1 MTGTERRNIET
12 IRRVLAAFAAGDI
25 ETVRALLLPDAEVR
39 FPAAGVFKGQYK
51 GIAEI
56 FEFFG
61 QFPLCQDS
69 CRLNRFGTFGGAD
82 SSKWLDT
89 DKRIRIG

>member
-1 MTGTERRNIET
+1 MAA
-12 IRRVLAAFAAGDI
+12 LAIIFAASDRVASSVPTEQI
-25 ETVRALLLPDAEVR
+25 PNLHVRALHVKSA
-39 FPAAGVFKGQYK
+39 PAPMKFDRPVHASAPPGLKPP
-51 GIAEI
+51 
-56 FEFFG
+56 
-61 QFPLCQDS
+61 PLCQDS

>member
-1 MTGTERRNIET
+1 MATMN
-12 IRRVLAAFAAGDI
+12 VKDAAGS
-25 ETVRALLLPDAEVR
+25 TVAVEKPTAWT
-39 FPAAGVFKGQYK
+39 
-51 GIAEI
+51 
-56 FEFFG
+56 
-61 QFPLCQDS
+61 PLCQDS

>member
-1 MTGTERRNIET
+1 VIDES
-12 IRRVLAAFAAGDI
+12 VAKPSGD
-25 ETVRALLLPDAEVR
+25 
-39 FPAAGVFKGQYK
+39 
-51 GIAEI
+51 
-56 FEFFG
+56 
-61 QFPLCQDS
+61 PLCQDS

>member
-1 MTGTERRNIET
+1 M
-12 IRRVLAAFAAGDI
+12 
-25 ETVRALLLPDAEVR
+25 RAWS
-39 FPAAGVFKGQYK
+39 
-51 GIAEI
+51 
-56 FEFFG
+56 FG
-61 QFPLCQDS
+61 SMVYLRQGPLCQDS